1 MRRNQQGL
9 WLGISILGV
18 LTWSSSLA
26 LGQTSPDVKAGAG
39 VPTDWSHHHLIFSK
53 PANAEQARRVQKDVR
68 YWQQLARQSP
78 ATLPEADLAGALTS
92 ELQPGSNSSI
102 SGKNSGKNQ
111 ELKRDWSQDMG
122 SGASVGAGNFPAKFS
137 FRPTTANCGSAPQP
151 DFVVYG
157 TGLFGSAAQANVVA
171 YDNLY
176 SGCIGTVPTLYWAY
190 NTGSTVVTSPEFSD
204 DGTQVAFV
212 QRNGEDVGILVLLRW
227 AASATESITSPLVL
241 PRTART
247 LYSTCTAPCM
257 TTLALRDGSGTPDDD
272 IKSSVFIDYNN
283 DAAYVGDASG
293 WLHKFSPVFN
303 GTPDEVRTGGW
314 PVLVNLLTPTALTS
328 PVHDYVSGNV
338 FVADVGGFLYQVD
351 STTAAVTQS
360 GQLDFSSEFDTSG
373 PGIVEGPIVDVT
385 SGFVYVF
392 ATSDGSGF
400 CIGGADCTAVYQ
412 LKTNFLA
419 NNTGSEAVV
428 GASSVEPATPN
439 PLYAGGF
446 DSTYENSVNA
456 TGHLYVCGNT
466 GGPPI
471 LYQVAIQGGVLGTV
485 NAGPVLSNDTTPC
498 SSVTDIL
505 NPNATGGATEWVFAS
520 AGNDGVSSVCASG
533 GCIFNFKDTPW
544 LPLASYTVGQE
555 IVDSNFHIE
564 FVGTSGTSGAGTP
577 FWSISTGGSTT
588 DGSVSWLDL
597 GPVSAFPPAVWAK
610 NHHYSKGA
618 EILDGNNNVELVT
631 TAGVSGPG
639 PAPPAF
645 NTAPGGTTS
654 EGPSIPKL
662 TWTNVGPPATA
673 AMPEGGGT
681 SGIIIDNTVGSGTL
695 AGASQIYFSPLSN
708 QVCGTSGTGGC
719 AVQASQSAL
728 Q

>member
-18 LTWSSSLA
+18 LTLSSSLA
-26 LGQTSPDVKAGAG
+26 LLGQTSPDLKAGVG

-53 PANAEQARRVQKDVR
+53 PANAEQARRVQKDAR
-68 YWQQLARQSP
+68 YWQRLARQSR
-78 ATLPEADLAGALTS
+78 ATLPGADLGGARTS

-102 SGKNSGKNQ
+102 AGKNSGRNR
-111 ELKRDWSQDMG
+111 ELRRDWSQDMG
-122 SGASVGAGNFPAKFS
+122 SGASVGAGNFPAKYA
-137 FRPTTANCGSAPQP
+137 FRPTTANCASAPQP

-176 SGCIGTVPTLYWAY
+176 SGCSGTVPTLYWAY

-212 QRNGEDVGILVLLRW
+212 QRNGEDVGILVVLRW
-227 AASATESITSPLVL
+227 AASTTESITSPLVL

-257 TTLALRDGSGTPDDD
+257 TTLALRDSGGTPDDD
-272 IKSSVFIDYNN
+272 TISSVFIDYSN

-303 GTPDEVRTGGW
+303 GTPAEVTTGGW
-314 PVLVNLLTPTALTS
+314 PVQVNPGAPTPLTS

-351 STTAAVTQS
+351 STTALVTIS
-360 GQLDFSSEFDTSG
+360 GQLDFSSEFDSG

-392 ATSDGSGF
+392 ATSDGSEE

-412 LKTNFLA
+412 LTTSFVA
-419 NNTGSEAVV
+419 GSTGSEAVV
-428 GASSVEPATPN
+428 GASTVEPTTPN
-439 PLYAGGF
+439 PLYAGNF

-456 TGHLYVCGNT
+456 SGHLYVCGNT
-466 GGPPI
+466 GGPPV
-471 LYQVAIQGGVLGTV
+471 LYQIPIQGGVLGTAV
-485 NAGPVLSNDTTPC
+485 GGPVLSTSASTPC
-498 SSVTDIL
+498 SPVTDIL
-505 NPNATGGATEWVFAS
+505 NPNVTGGATEWLFAS
-520 AGNDGVSSVCASG
+520 AENGGASSGCASG

-544 LPLASYTVGQE
+544 LPSIAYTVGQE
-555 IVDSNFHIE
+555 ILDSSFHIE
-564 FVGTSGTSGAGTP
+564 VVETGGTSGGAVP
-577 FWSISTGGSTT
+577 FWNGSTGGATT
-588 DGSVSWLDL
+588 DGTVHWLDQ
-597 GPVSAFPPAVWAK
+597 GSVSAFTPASWVK
-610 NHHYSKGA
+610 NNVYAKGA
-618 EILDGNNNVELVT
+618 LILDPNNNIQLVT
-631 TAGVSGPG
+631 SHGGTSGG
-639 PAPPAF
+639 TIPAF
-645 NTAPGGTTS
+645 NLTAGRTTTDGTV
-654 EGPSIPKL
+654 
-662 TWTNVGPPATA
+662 TWTNLGAIGTA
-673 AMPEGGGT
+673 AMPEAGGT

-695 AGASQIYFSPLSN
+695 LGGSQIYFSPLSS

-728 Q
+728 E